1 MIKRLFITVAIAI
14 ASCCDPVKNEYK
26 IVEKLIVQDKS
37 RLGLEY
43 YIILENGIDYNVTG
57 TQYVKAKVGDVWLV
71 KECPR

>member
-1 MIKRLFITVAIAI
+1 MIKRLFITLAIAI
-14 ASCCDPVKNEYK
+14 AACCDPVKNEYK

-57 TQYVKAKVGDVWLV
+57 TQYVKAKIGDVWLV